1 MRPRLTS
8 VWPRVRRMTTFVLRL
23 IAPRPNFAQTLTS
36 SEREIMSSHAAHWR
50 PYLERGDMVV
60 FGPVLTDEDSYGLAV
75 VETDDEQALARVRRA
90 GPTRDDRNCGVR
102 ARAAR
107 RGSRSRRLNAVVQSR
122 GYQRESS
129 ALRRVSR
136 RLTTVSRRARTSSLA
151 IAGLLIARLLL
162 AWASASQQDR
172 GPLPSGRALDRDLV
186 GAFGR

>member
-129 ALRRVSR
+129 ALCRVSR
-136 RLTTVSRRARTSSLA
+136 RLTTVSRRARRRPKRKLRTE
-151 IAGLLIARLLL
+151 
-162 AWASASQQDR
+162 
-172 GPLPSGRALDRDLV
+172 LPRRPHL
-186 GAFGR
+186 